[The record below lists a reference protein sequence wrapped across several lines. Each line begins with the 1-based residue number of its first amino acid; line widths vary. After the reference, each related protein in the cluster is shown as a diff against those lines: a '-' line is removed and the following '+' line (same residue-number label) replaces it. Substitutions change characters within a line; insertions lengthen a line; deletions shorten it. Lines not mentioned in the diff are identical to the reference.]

1 MYWWL
6 DSGIEPPSSEVG
18 RRGNGAGL
26 LSLRV
31 LREGARGA
39 PAPQLHGAIGRGA
52 GTPPAPWGGMT
63 RSDNKPLFR
72 SSSEGRVALLETRGR
87 QMRFSLTASEQ
98 LLWSRLSGRKLG
110 VVFRRQ
116 VPLLGR
122 FIADFLAPARRL
134 VVEVDGAYH
143 VERVRADAAR
153 DAVLGRAGYRVLRF
167 EAQLVV
173 REIDVVVARIQA
185 ELWF

>member
-1 MYWWL
+1 M
-6 DSGIEPPSSEVG
+6 STK
-18 RRGNGAGL
+18 AGQ
-26 LSLRV
+26 
-31 LREGARGA
+31 A
-39 PAPQLHGAIGRGA
+39 H
-52 GTPPAPWGGMT
+52 
-63 RSDNKPLFR
+63 
-72 SSSEGRVALLETRGR
+72 
-87 QMRFSLTASEQ
+87 
-98 LLWSRLSGRKLG
+98 
-110 VVFRRQ
+110 
-116 VPLLGR
+116 
-122 FIADFLAPARRL
+122 L

>member
-1 MYWWL
+1 
-6 DSGIEPPSSEVG
+6 
-18 RRGNGAGL
+18 
-26 LSLRV
+26 
-31 LREGARGA
+31 
-39 PAPQLHGAIGRGA
+39 
-52 GTPPAPWGGMT
+52 MT

-72 SSSEGRVALLETRGR
+72 SFSEGRAALLDARGR
-87 QMRFSLTASEQ
+87 QMRFALTPSEQ

-143 VERVRADAAR
+143 EQRVRADAAR
-153 DAVLGRAGYRVLRF
+153 AAVLQRAGCRVLRF
-167 EAQLVV
+167 EVRRV
-173 REIDVVVARIQA
+173 EREIEAVVACIRA
-185 ELWF
+185 EFGT